1 VKPTRLARLRQFVL
15 LALLFN
21 LVYFLWAEDL
31 LRGAGFGPKVQREPL
46 RLERQINPQAV
57 KIQKI
62 DLQFPGDAALASA
75 EGPCLQSDPLEQG
88 KASLLRQSVSPL
100 LPPEAW
106 AMTPATL
113 PARWIIYIGQYYSPL
128 TIASKRAELAA
139 LNITVEA
146 LTNPELELGL
156 SLGHFTSQSAAA
168 TALEALKKR
177 GLRKALVV
185 QERPEALG
193 AVMRV
198 RLSDAALQSKL
209 DSLGAEL
216 ANTGWQPC
224 S

>member
-1 VKPTRLARLRQFVL
+1 MRPTRLARLRQFVL

-57 KIQKI
+57 KIQKST
-62 DLQFPGDAALASA
+62 PSSRAMRHWHRPKA
-75 EGPCLQSDPLEQG
+75 CLQSNPLEQG

-113 PARWIIYIGQYYSPL
+113 PARWIIYIGQYNSPL

-139 LNITVEA
+139 LNIAVEA

-168 TALEALKKR
+168 TALKH
-177 GLRKALVV
+177 
-185 QERPEALG
+185 
-193 AVMRV
+193 
-198 RLSDAALQSKL
+198 
-209 DSLGAEL
+209 
-216 ANTGWQPC
+216 
-224 S
+224 